1 MPLEQLDELYREII
15 LDHYK
20 SPRNRAVP
28 AEANVKAEGKNPL
41 CGDEITLEVR
51 VEDGV
56 VRDVGL
62 QGKGCSISL
71 SSGSMMTEAIKGKP
85 LAEATA
91 LLAGFKE
98 LMRGH
103 EPGVELG
110 DLEAL
115 GGVRKFP
122 VRVKCALLAWTTLE
136 QGLKGH
142 NKVG

>member
-1 MPLEQLDELYREII
+1 MSLEQLDELYREII

-20 SPRNRAVP
+20 NPRNRAVP
-28 AEANVKAEGKNPL
+28 SEANVKAEGKNPL
-41 CGDEITLEVR
+41 CGDEVTLELR

-71 SSGSMMTEAIKGKP
+71 SSGSMMTEAIKGKS
-85 LAEATA
+85 LSEARVMLGA
-91 LLAGFKE
+91 FKE
-98 LMRGH
+98 MMHGH
-103 EPGVELG
+103 EPASELG

-115 GGVRKFP
+115 SGVQKFP

-136 QGLKGH
+136 QGLK
-142 NKVG
+142 NTPSK